1 MVVAELREL
10 GLQAP
15 SASSSPIMPP
25 SSNTFE
31 VVEDC
36 KVVHVSPVDPAKT
49 VQIGAGLNPK

>member
-1 MVVAELREL
+1 
-10 GLQAP
+10 
-15 SASSSPIMPP
+15 
-25 SSNTFE
+25 